1 MVSKGCPVSTKHTPP
16 APPAMK
22 FFKADGGAFFLTGS
36 SVLIILMS
44 ALFQIYRFLKK
55 KNDKKAYKKGF
66 RNICSNQIV
75 IGLPN

>member
-36 SVLIILMS
+36 SVLIILMP
-44 ALFQIYRFLKK
+44 ALFQIYRFLKRKIIKDNKHIK
-55 KNDKKAYKKGF
+55 KVSETFAATK
-66 RNICSNQIV
+66 
-75 IGLPN
+75 